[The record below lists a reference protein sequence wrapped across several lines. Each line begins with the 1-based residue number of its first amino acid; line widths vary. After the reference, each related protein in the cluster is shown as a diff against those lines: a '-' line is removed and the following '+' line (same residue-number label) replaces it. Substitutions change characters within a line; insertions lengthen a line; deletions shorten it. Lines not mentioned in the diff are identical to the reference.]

1 MYCVLEIE
9 KRKELYFLSLIME
22 SSNQTFTKMKHNH
35 RIVGLPARVC
45 LIDSD
50 IASVVSPYSV
60 LNVIEHIP
68 VCLSA

>member
-9 KRKELYFLSLIME
+9 KKKRTLFSFSDNGIEQSDLY
-22 SSNQTFTKMKHNH
+22 KMKHNH
-35 RIVGLPARVC
+35 RIVGLPALVC
-45 LIDSD
+45 LIYSD

-60 LNVIEHIP
+60 LNVIDHIP